1 MSQIKNSTTDIH
13 NHLLLEYRRCVMKI
27 EMEIFKARQT
37 RMLNKIQ
44 RYFNSTPL
52 RNAFARWMVNAFY
65 ENSFYSISYLVKE
78 MHTNRQTISNMI
90 SECEEEGYIIVER
103 KGKTVSCQASKSL
116 VEKSNDYCEWRKEIT
131 ELTVGK
137 AYNDLIQFE
146 RWMSKEFNK

>member
-1 MSQIKNSTTDIH
+1 MSKIKNSSTDIH

-37 RMLNKIQ
+37 RMLNKVQ

-65 ENSFYSISYLVKE
+65 ENTFHTITHLVKE

-90 SECEEEGYIIVER
+90 SECEKEGFIIVR
-103 KGKTVSCQASKSL
+103 RTGKTVSCQASQTL
-116 VEKSNDYCEWRKEIT
+116 LEKMNDYCEWRKEIT

-137 AYNDLIQFE
+137 AYNNLIQFE
-146 RWMSKEFNK
+146 KWMSKEFNV

>member
-1 MSQIKNSTTDIH
+1 MSTIKNSSDEIH

-37 RMLNKIQ
+37 RMINKIQ
-44 RYFNSTPL
+44 RYFNSTPI

-78 MHTNRQTISNMI
+78 MHTNRQTISQII

-103 KGKTVSCQASKSL
+103 KGKTVACQASKSL
-116 VEKSNDYCEWRKEIT
+116 IDKMNDYCEWRKEIT

-137 AYNDLIQFE
+137 AYNDLVQFE
-146 RWMSKEFNK
+146 KWMSKEFNV

>member
-1 MSQIKNSTTDIH
+1 MSKIKNSSADIH
-13 NHLLLEYRRCVMKI
+13 NHLLLKYRRCVMQI

-65 ENSFYSISYLVKE
+65 ENQFYTITHLVKE

-90 SECEEEGYIIVER
+90 NECEKEGFIIVER
-103 KGKTVSCQASKSL
+103 KGKTVSCQASHSL
-116 VEKSNDYCEWRKEIT
+116 MQKMNDYCEWRKEIT
-131 ELTVGK
+131 QLTVGK
-137 AYNDLIQFE
+137 AYNDLVQFE
-146 RWMSKEFNK
+146 KWMSKEFNV

>member
-1 MSQIKNSTTDIH
+1 M
-13 NHLLLEYRRCVMKI
+13 EI

-52 RNAFARWMVNAFY
+52 RNAFARWMVNAYY
-65 ENSFYSISYLVKE
+65 ENEFYTISYLVKE
-78 MHTNRQTISNMI
+78 MHTNRQTISQMI
-90 SECEEEGYIIVER
+90 SECENEGYVTVTR
-103 KGKTVSCQASKSL
+103 QGKTVSCQATQTL
-116 VEKSNDYCEWRKEIT
+116 VDNMNEYCKWRKDIT

-146 RWMSKEFNK
+146 KWMSKEFKK

>member
-1 MSQIKNSTTDIH
+1 MSKIKNSSEDIH

-65 ENSFYSISYLVKE
+65 ENQFYTITHLVKE
-78 MHTNRQTISNMI
+78 MHTNRQTISNMVN
-90 SECEEEGYIIVER
+90 ECEKEGFIIVER
-103 KGKTVSCQASKSL
+103 KGNTVSCQASQSL
-116 VEKSNDYCEWRKEIT
+116 VEKSNDYCKWRKEIT

-146 RWMSKEFNK
+146 KWMSKEFNV

>member
-1 MSQIKNSTTDIH
+1 MSKIKNSSADIH
-13 NHLLLEYRRCVMKI
+13 NNLLLEYRRCVMQI

-65 ENSFYSISYLVKE
+65 ENQFYTISYLVKE
-78 MHTNRQTISNMI
+78 MYTNRQTISQMI
-90 SECEEEGYIIVER
+90 SECEKEGYVTVAR
-103 KGKTVSCQASKSL
+103 RGKTVSCQATLLL
-116 VEKSNDYCEWRKEIT
+116 VEKMDDYCKWRKDIT

-137 AYNDLIQFE
+137 AYTDLVQFE
-146 RWMSKEFNK
+146 KWMSKEFKE

>member
-1 MSQIKNSTTDIH
+1 MSKIRNSSDEIY

-65 ENSFYSISYLVKE
+65 ENQFYTITHLVNE
-78 MHTNRQTISNMI
+78 MHANRQTISNMI
-90 SECEEEGYIIVER
+90 NECEIEGFILVER
-103 KGKTVSCQASKSL
+103 RGKTVS
-116 VEKSNDYCEWRKEIT
+116 W
-131 ELTVGK
+131 
-137 AYNDLIQFE
+137 
-146 RWMSKEFNK
+146 

>member
-1 MSQIKNSTTDIH
+1 MSQIKNSSDEIH
-13 NHLLLEYRRCVMKI
+13 NHLLQEYRRCVMKI

-65 ENSFYSISYLVKE
+65 ENQFYTITHLVNE

-90 SECEEEGYIIVER
+90 NECEKEGYIIVER

-116 VEKSNDYCEWRKEIT
+116 IEKSNDYCEWRKEIT

-146 RWMSKEFNK
+146 RWMSKEFNE

>member
-1 MSQIKNSTTDIH
+1 MSQIKNSSDEIH
-13 NHLLLEYRRCVMKI
+13 NHLLQEYRKCVMKI

-116 VEKSNDYCEWRKEIT
+116 IEKSNDYCEWRKEIT

-146 RWMSKEFNK
+146 KWMSKEFNK

>member
-1 MSQIKNSTTDIH
+1 MSKIKNSSEDIH
-13 NHLLLEYRRCVMKI
+13 NHLLLEYRKCVMKI

-65 ENSFYSISYLVKE
+65 ENQFYTITYLVNE
-78 MHTNRQTISNMI
+78 MHTNRQTISNMVN
-90 SECEEEGYIIVER
+90 ECEKEGYIIVIR
-103 KGKTVSCQASKSL
+103 KGKTVSCQASQPL
-116 VEKSNDYCEWRKEIT
+116 VEKSNDYCKWRKEIT

-146 RWMSKEFNK
+146 KWMSKEFNV

>member
-1 MSQIKNSTTDIH
+1 MSKIKNSSADIH
-13 NHLLLEYRRCVMKI
+13 NHLLLEYRKCVMKI

-65 ENSFYSISYLVKE
+65 ENEFYTITHLVKE

-90 SECEEEGYIIVER
+90 NECEKEGYIIVIR
-103 KGKTVSCQASKSL
+103 KGKTVSCQASQSL
-116 VEKSNDYCEWRKEIT
+116 VEKSNDYCKWSKKIT

-146 RWMSKEFNK
+146 KWMSKEFNV

>member
-1 MSQIKNSTTDIH
+1 MSTIKNSSDEIH
-13 NHLLLEYRRCVMKI
+13 NHLLLEYRKCVMRI

-37 RMLNKIQ
+37 RMTNKIQ
-44 RYFNSTPL
+44 RYFNSTPI

-103 KGKTVSCQASKSL
+103 TGKTVSCQATL
-116 VEKSNDYCEWRKEIT
+116 LLEENMNDYCKWRKDIT
-131 ELTVGK
+131 ELTLGK

-146 RWMSKEFNK
+146 KWMSKEFNK

>member
-1 MSQIKNSTTDIH
+1 MSKIKNSSDEIY

-65 ENSFYSISYLVKE
+65 ENQFYTISFLVKQ
-78 MHTNRQTISNMI
+78 MHTNRQTISHMLN
-90 SECEEEGYIIVER
+90 ECEKEGYVTVVR
-103 KGKTVSCQASKSL
+103 NGKTVSCQATLLL
-116 VEKSNDYCEWRKEIT
+116 VEKMNEYCEWRKNIT

-137 AYNDLIQFE
+137 AYNDLVQFE

>member
-1 MSQIKNSTTDIH
+1 MSKIKNSSDEIH

-37 RMLNKIQ
+37 RMINKIQ

-65 ENSFYSISYLVKE
+65 ENRFYTISHLVKE

-90 SECEEEGYIIVER
+90 SECEKEGYISVER
-103 KGKTVSCQASKSL
+103 VGKTVSCQATLLL
-116 VEKSNDYCEWRKEIT
+116 VENMNDYCKWRKGIT
-131 ELTVGK
+131 ELTLGE
-137 AYNDLIQFE
+137 AYNDLVQFE
-146 RWMSKEFNK
+146 KWMFKEFNK